1 METKEF
7 NVGDVVTFGD
17 NNVGIVTKVSLTG
30 VYAVNYFDLDE
41 EDPKL
46 NRTHLINPDGYIKGG
61 TDQDKKN
68 FPNAMLK
75 LARESS
81 RKVESPKYLN
91 KVRVGDVVTFGD
103 RFVGIIAKAD
113 NYYWSARYIYDSGEV
128 CTTTCGAGE
137 GYFKEASESQ
147 RNEFFKSAVEGGFTF
162 RDFFEFK
169 KGVHTS
175 EA

>member
-17 NNVGIVTKVSLTG
+17 NNVGIVRKVSLTG
-30 VYAVNYFDLDE
+30 VYTVIYFDFDE
-41 EDPKL
+41 EDLKL
-46 NRTHLINPDGYIKGG
+46 NRTHLINPDGYIKEG
-61 TDQDKKN
+61 TDQDRTN
-68 FPNAMLK
+68 FSNAMLK
-75 LARESS
+75 LAESYK
-81 RKVESPKYLN
+81 KVESPKYLD

-137 GYFKEASESQ
+137 RYFKEASESQ